1 VNLAHPQHAGDQ
13 DEGTRRGARARWLIG
28 PNPGAPL
35 ITLFAC
41 LAFALSVVLWF
52 TDSRQEVL
60 FTGLW
65 VPSILALRAFYTALR
80 RHLT

>member
-13 DEGTRRGARARWLIG
+13 DEGTRRGARPRWVIG
-28 PNPGAPL
+28 PDPGAPL
-35 ITLFAC
+35 ITLSC

-52 TDSRQEVL
+52 THSRQEVL

-65 VPSILALRAFYTALR
+65 VPSILALRAFCTALR